1 MSTIDVDFSPKDRHK
16 VYEYIINR
24 FGNDKV
30 SYILTLGTIK
40 DRGSIDVL
48 AKGLNYKDLKL
59 VAKIKDSFDGIFKE
73 YSKIIMEEV
82 NLEELEGAESKS
94 PDFIDHEL
102 YLKTI
107 RNEKAKKRI
116 IVLKNSWDKLR
127 EDNKDLFYY
136 FDGIKGTIIS
146 KGIHPAG
153 MIGSPITLY
162 DNLGVFYKDGLEDNP
177 VSFCSMKA
185 VDFLNFVKFDVLG
198 LKTIG
203 IIQDTYRLIGEKWRF
218 AHEINWE
225 DENVWKDMISLNA
238 GIFQFEG
245 DYAHDL
251 LSKFK
256 PKCINDMSLT
266 NASLRPSGKS
276 YRDRLLSRE
285 FNKNP
290 SEEIDELL
298 KDNNGFLV
306 FQEDTIKFLQNICDF
321 SGSEADSTRRAIGK
335 KDQEELKTQLPKILD
350 GYCRHS
356 SKPREIAEQ
365 EAKEFIQIVSDSSEY
380 QFGLNHSTGYSMNG
394 YICAMLRYYYPLEF
408 TTSYLNWC
416 ENEDDLANGHKLLN
430 HYNIKLRPP
439 RFRYSKSEYYPDKNT
454 NSIYKGIESI
464 KFLNKQV
471 ADYLYSLRD
480 NKYEHFVDL
489 LFDIQGH
496 IDSRKLDILIKL
508 DFFEEFGNTYKL
520 LELVRI
526 FNLIC
531 TKKTYKHDHEFVKFI
546 LPYANKITE
555 KQIKDVD
562 LIKVMK
568 SIEPTINNTH
578 IPIKERIKAHFEY
591 MGNCTLKDDSID
603 GRACIVTS
611 LDTKY
616 SPKLTAYNIAT
627 GNSKEFKINKKV
639 FKDNPLEV
647 FDMFTILNIKSKPKK
662 KQDEN
667 GNWVTVEGSNLW
679 VEVYEKN

>member
-245 DYAHDL
+245 
-251 LSKFK
+251 
-256 PKCINDMSLT
+256 
-266 NASLRPSGKS
+266 
-276 YRDRLLSRE
+276 E
-285 FNKNP
+285 
-290 SEEIDELL
+290 
-298 KDNNGFLV
+298 NN
-306 FQEDTIKFLQNICDF
+306 NC
-321 SGSEADSTRRAIGK
+321 
-335 KDQEELKTQLPKILD
+335 
-350 GYCRHS
+350 
-356 SKPREIAEQ
+356 PR
-365 EAKEFIQIVSDSSEY
+365 
-380 QFGLNHSTGYSMNG
+380 
-394 YICAMLRYYYPLEF
+394 
-408 TTSYLNWC
+408 
-416 ENEDDLANGHKLLN
+416 
-430 HYNIKLRPP
+430 
-439 RFRYSKSEYYPDKNT
+439 
-454 NSIYKGIESI
+454 
-464 KFLNKQV
+464 
-471 ADYLYSLRD
+471 
-480 NKYEHFVDL
+480 
-489 LFDIQGH
+489 
-496 IDSRKLDILIKL
+496 
-508 DFFEEFGNTYKL
+508 
-520 LELVRI
+520 
-526 FNLIC
+526 
-531 TKKTYKHDHEFVKFI
+531 
-546 LPYANKITE
+546 
-555 KQIKDVD
+555 
-562 LIKVMK
+562 
-568 SIEPTINNTH
+568 
-578 IPIKERIKAHFEY
+578 
-591 MGNCTLKDDSID
+591 
-603 GRACIVTS
+603 
-611 LDTKY
+611 
-616 SPKLTAYNIAT
+616 
-627 GNSKEFKINKKV
+627 
-639 FKDNPLEV
+639 
-647 FDMFTILNIKSKPKK
+647 
-662 KQDEN
+662 
-667 GNWVTVEGSNLW
+667 
-679 VEVYEKN
+679 